1 MTASPATGRPQR
13 RPTRRA
19 ILGGGLGAGLGIMLA
34 GCSSGSQPTVG
45 PAAEVTGPPQ
55 RGGELRVGFVGGGAA
70 DTLDG
75 MKATN
80 LGDIARAINLYD
92 ALIGRGDEYEMFPAV
107 AESFVPNDDA
117 TVWTATLR
125 EGIKF
130 SDGRPVTGA
139 DVKASI
145 ERILNPDDPGNDAAG
160 LAAVDEVVPIDDR
173 TVEFRLSTP
182 DSVLNEAVAQYT
194 VIIVPADFDPAN
206 PVGTGPFKLESFTP
220 GLSTQLVRNEHYWGE
235 GPYVDEVTLLNFN
248 DTDALINAL
257 LSTQV
262 DAVAQI
268 PTSLIDVIGAD
279 ARMRILNSETGMWMP
294 FTMRVDQEP
303 FDDERVRQA
312 FRLAIDRQEMIDQVL
327 SGQGRI
333 ANDMY
338 SIDDPEY
345 PSHLPQR
352 EQDLERAK
360 QLLAEAGYP
369 DGIDVELV
377 TAPIQSGVVEAAQV
391 FAEQA
396 KGAGIRVDINRLDL
410 TAYWSNYLEYPFSQ
424 SFWNTKSFLTQTT
437 AGTLPNAPFNE
448 SHWDDPKFID
458 ICAQARAEANEEER
472 TKLIQQAQ
480 EILYD
485 RGGLIIWGFANQVD
499 AYQAY
504 LGGLREN
511 ATGMPLSGFNLHRVW
526 IGDIA

>member
-1 MTASPATGRPQR
+1 M
-13 RPTRRA
+13 
-19 ILGGGLGAGLGIMLA
+19 
-34 GCSSGSQPTVG
+34 
-45 PAAEVTGPPQ
+45 
-55 RGGELRVGFVGGGAA
+55 
-70 DTLDG
+70 
-75 MKATN
+75 
-80 LGDIARAINLYD
+80 
-92 ALIGRGDEYEMFPAV
+92 
-107 AESFVPNDDA
+107 
-117 TVWTATLR
+117 
-125 EGIKF
+125 
-130 SDGRPVTGA
+130 
-139 DVKASI
+139 
-145 ERILNPDDPGNDAAG
+145 
-160 LAAVDEVVPIDDR
+160 
-173 TVEFRLSTP
+173 
-182 DSVLNEAVAQYT
+182 LNEAVAQYT

-352 EQDLERAK
+352 EQDLKRAK